1 MQSINKHFVREAQ
14 IMIGLLVVPIVI
26 GIIAALVVPFLL
38 HQIDI
43 DKCLDSGGKFE
54 YGKKQCI
61 GKRQGE

>member
-1 MQSINKHFVREAQ
+1 MPSINKHFVREAR
-14 IMIGLLVVPIVI
+14 IMIGLLAVPII
-26 GIIAALVVPFLL
+26 LGIIVAFVVPFLL